1 MLVVGAGQMGRGI
14 AQVCLE
20 ADCRVA
26 LADTQ
31 PGSLARARD
40 ELMTGASSVA
50 SRLRTVNWPS
60 AEPLQARIAI
70 EAGPEDFAIKAEI
83 FCELDRLLGE
93 EAWLAS
99 NTSSISITALAANV
113 RAPERVLGL
122 HFMNPVPKMRLVEI
136 IRGLQTSD
144 AAIAAGRALTDKLAK
159 VSVLTKDAPA
169 FLVNRMLVPL
179 VLEAFFLLEQGQAT
193 PEDIDTAVKLG
204 LNHPMGPLT
213 LADFVGLDTLLAIS
227 EVLMRDLGDDKY
239 RAPVL
244 LRHYV
249 SAGWL
254 GRKAGRGVYRY
265 DAQGKQVRT

>member
-1 MLVVGAGQMGRGI
+1 MGRGI

-20 ADCRVA
+20 AGYRVA

-31 PGSLARARD
+31 AEGLARAQAA
-40 ELMTGASSVA
+40 LVA
-50 SRLRTVNWPS
+50 SVPEAKPRLHALHWPS
-60 AEPLQARIAI
+60 AEPLRAGLAI
-70 EAGPEDFAIKAEI
+70 EAGPEDLAIKVEI
-83 FCELDRLLGE
+83 FRALDALLGPD
-93 EAWLAS
+93 AWLAS
-99 NTSSISITALAANV
+99 NTSSISITALAAAV

-144 AAIAAGRALTDKLAK
+144 AAIAAGRALADKLGK
-159 VSVLTKDAPA
+159 VAVLTKDAPA

-193 PEDIDTAVKLG
+193 PEDIDTSVKLG

-249 SAGWL
+249 AAGWL
-254 GRKAGRGVYRY
+254 GRKSGRGVYHY
-265 DAQGKQVRT
+265 DAQGKQVRA